1 MLDSFG
7 KYTDQAMVA
16 IDIAMSEAKGLNHPY
31 VGTEHLL
38 IGIVAVDGSVVADI
52 VGKFGVNIADIRSAV
67 ERLVGA
73 YGSVTSRGELPYT
86 PRTKKVL
93 QLAVTLANATGFDS
107 AGTIHIFLALLREG
121 EGVAGHVLKHLGIS
135 QESIMPL
142 MNDILAGLDRV
153 NQSRQDI
160 VDDLVD
166 DFDIDDDE
174 DDEDDEDDISPF
186 SMPTPEELF
195 GAGMASPGQFMGG
208 GGGSSR
214 SGGKSGL
221 ELFGRD
227 LTELAR
233 KGELDP
239 VVGRKDELE
248 RVIQILCRRSKNNAA
263 LLGEAGVGK
272 TAVVE
277 GLAQAIADGNV
288 PELVR
293 NKRVVAL
300 DMALMVAGT
309 KYRGQFEERLK
320 NVVEE
325 VRSKGDVIMFL
336 DELHTIVGAGGAEGS
351 MDAANIIK
359 PALARGE
366 LQCIGATTLN
376 EYRKR
381 IEKDAALERRFQ
393 TVRVEEP
400 SVDETIAIL
409 QGLAPRYEAHHNVIY
424 SQGALEAAARL
435 TKRYQPGRKLP
446 DKAIDAMDESG
457 SRVRMHV
464 AIFPADLRDYEKKI
478 RELSSNKESAIKNQH
493 FEEAAALR
501 DQERIAI
508 KKHAEVVASWKAE
521 CSDKTLEVTL
531 DDITDT
537 VANITGV
544 PIKRMSDTERA
555 RMLNIE
561 VELEKHVAGQR
572 PAIESVARALR
583 RARADLKDPRRPIG
597 SFLFLGPTG
606 VGKTLLA
613 KALADQ
619 MFGDEKALIQ
629 LDMSEYMEKFTV
641 SRLVG
646 SPPGYVGHEEGG
658 QLTER
663 VRRRPYSVVL
673 FDEVEKAH
681 PDVMHMLL
689 QILEEGHLSD
699 SLGVT
704 VDFRNTV
711 IILTSNLGFDYDR
724 QGQGLGFGKGSSILD
739 YERLKD
745 RMLVSAKQVFKP
757 ELLNRFDELVVFK
770 KLNKDDVIKILDI
783 ELCKVRGRLACK
795 SISMDLSEKAVDFLV
810 AKGYNPA
817 LGARP
822 LRRTIER
829 YVEDPIAE
837 EILRGVLTAGMIDV
851 GVALSGECLTFKMR
865 GELELAVGKKIKAKK
880 KTSSL
885 PAAAKSRKRTTTPK
899 KSVLDAKKA
908 VSGAKK
914 SNPGAGKNR
923 GKK

>member
-7 KYTDQAMVA
+7 KYTDQAIVA
-16 IDIAMSEAKGLNHPY
+16 IDIAMREAKGLNHPY

-52 VGKFGVNIADIRSAV
+52 VGKFGVNITDIRNAV
-67 ERLVGA
+67 ERFVGS
-73 YGSVTSRGELPYT
+73 YGSVTSRGDLPYT

-93 QLAVTLANATGFDS
+93 QLAISLAKSTGFEA

-121 EGVAGHVLKHLGIS
+121 EGVAGHVLKHLGIN

-142 MNDILAGLDRV
+142 MNDILAGLNRV
-153 NQSRQDI
+153 NQSRRDE
-160 VDDLVD
+160 DA
-166 DFDIDDDE
+166 DDDE
-174 DDEDDEDDISPF
+174 MDDEFDEIDDEADEDMGPYN
-186 SMPTPEELF
+186 MPTPEEIF
-195 GAGMASPGQFMGG
+195 GAGMASPAQFIGG
-208 GGGSSR
+208 GGGSR
-214 SGGKSGL
+214 PGKSGL
-221 ELFGRD
+221 DLFGRD
-227 LTELAR
+227 LTALAK
-233 KGELDP
+233 KGVLDP

-263 LLGEAGVGK
+263 LLGDAGVGK

-288 PELVR
+288 PELMR
-293 NKRVVAL
+293 DKRVVAL

-325 VRSKGDVIMFL
+325 VRSSGKVILFL

-393 TVRVEEP
+393 TVRVDEP
-400 SVDETIAIL
+400 SVEETIEIL
-409 QGLAPRYEAHHNVIY
+409 QGIAPRYEAHHNVIY
-424 SQGALEAAARL
+424 EKDALEAAARL
-435 TKRYQPGRKLP
+435 TKRYQPGRQLP
-446 DKAIDAMDESG
+446 DKAIDALDESG

-464 AIFPADLRDYEKKI
+464 AIYPKDIRDFEKKI
-478 RELSSNKESAIKNQH
+478 RELSASKESAIKNQR
-493 FEEAAALR
+493 FEEAADLR
-501 DQERIAI
+501 DQERIAT
-508 KKHAEVVASWKAE
+508 KKRDEVVASWKAE
-521 CSDKTLEVTL
+521 CSDKTLNVTL

-544 PIKRMSDTERA
+544 PIKRMSETEKA
-555 RMLNIE
+555 RMLTIE
-561 VELEKHVAGQR
+561 DELEKHVAGQR
-572 PAIESVARALR
+572 PALESVARALR
-583 RARADLKDPRRPIG
+583 RARADLKDPKRPIG

-613 KALADQ
+613 KALAAQ

-641 SRLVG
+641 SRLIG
-646 SPPGYVGHEEGG
+646 SPPGYVGYEEGG

-699 SLGVT
+699 SLGVM

-724 QGQGLGFGKGSSILD
+724 QGQGLGFSKGSESVD

-745 RMLVSAKQVFKP
+745 RMMVSAKQVFKP
-757 ELLNRFDELVVFK
+757 ELLNRFDDLIVFK
-770 KLNKDDVIKILDI
+770 KLTKEDVVKILDI
-783 ELCKVRGRLACK
+783 ELSKVRERLAAK
-795 SISMDLSEKAVDFLV
+795 SITLELSEKSVDFLV
-810 AKGYNPA
+810 LKGYNSS

-822 LRRTIER
+822 LRRTVER
-829 YVEDPIAE
+829 YIEDCMAE
-837 EILRGVLTAGMIDV
+837 ELLRGVLTEGVIVV
-851 GVALSGECLTFKMR
+851 GVAENGESLTFKMQ
-865 GELELAVGKKIKAKK
+865 GELPLVTVIKKVTRKK
-880 KTSSL
+880 KT
-885 PAAAKSRKRTTTPK
+885 PAKRAAPKVAKSKTSTKKRASSSK
-899 KSVLDAKKA
+899 KSDEKK
-908 VSGAKK
+908 
-914 SNPGAGKNR
+914 
-923 GKK
+923 